1 MFCLVFVLNTK
12 FTHHSH
18 HIISS
23 YRLRF
28 SYGFI
33 SICLY
38 VQSILSRWR
47 HQETNNIIP
56 HQPLKLSHW
65 NSHSQD
71 MTLNTNFMS
80 CLSSIPW
87 LLGVI
92 RPPIRTI
99 SVRFFLR
106 RKAVK
111 SLEELPVGVVW
122 SASVMNLTA
131 FRSFYKTIYL
141 PANSTVYPPDVGMN
155 TQR

>member
-71 MTLNTNFMS
+71 MTLKHKFYEFDPLATGSYTTTHPNNFRTL
-80 CLSSIPW
+80 LSSEESCK
-87 LLGVI
+87 VI
-92 RPPIRTI
+92 GRVASRGCLV
-99 SVRFFLR
+99 SFGN
-106 RKAVK
+106 
-111 SLEELPVGVVW
+111 ELDC
-122 SASVMNLTA
+122 
-131 FRSFYKTIYL
+131 F
-141 PANSTVYPPDVGMN
+141 
-155 TQR
+155 